1 MGGMAESG
9 KTDEAPKD
17 GRGIRVENFLLVHRS
32 MEHRVISP
40 RVGCS

>member
-1 MGGMAESG
+1 VGGMAESG

-17 GRGIRVENFLLVHRS
+17 GRGIGVENFLLVHGS